1 MFRRTGNTKCND
13 TSVLSDAVKL
23 ARCVKENSRDLNYT
37 VLALERTM
45 RIYAESGDPG
55 PFLTALGSMLMSS
68 VDATLTAVVNILS
81 RQYAELP
88 PELLQIFTSVV
99 GSASIIRR
107 ASEIGVRLPKP
118 VVSSLVS
125 SMGCYDLTNL
135 LYMFHER
142 APDKVVLLEF
152 VKKALRSPWCTG
164 LREEAIKL
172 LGQALLYRTVS
183 IEDIKEVFKDTK
195 VRIII
200 KRKNGVTVSVKM
212 YIGNEVIG
220 DENSPFVMDFVMAA
234 VRSGLI
240 SM

>member
-1 MFRRTGNTKCND
+1 MFRRAGSIKCND
-13 TSVLSDAVKL
+13 TSVLNDAVKL
-23 ARCVKENSRDLNYT
+23 AKCVKENSRDLSYT
-37 VLALERTM
+37 VATMERAM
-45 RIYAESGDPG
+45 GIYAESGDPG
-55 PFLTALGSMLMSS
+55 PFLTVLGSLLMSS
-68 VDATLTAVVNILS
+68 VDMTLTTVVNVLS
-81 RQYAELP
+81 RQYTELP
-88 PELLQIFTSVV
+88 PELLHIFANIV
-99 GSASIIRR
+99 GSVSIIRR

-125 SMGCYDLTNL
+125 SMGCYDLMSL

-152 VKKALRSPWCTG
+152 IKKALKSPWCTG

-183 IEDIKEVFKDTK
+183 VEDIKEVFKDTK
-195 VRIII
+195 VRIVI

-212 YIGNEVIG
+212 YIGNEVVG
-220 DENSPFVMDFVMAA
+220 DENSSYVMDFVMAA
-234 VRSGLI
+234 VKSGLI

>member
-1 MFRRTGNTKCND
+1 MFRRTNSIKCTD
-13 TSVLSDAVKL
+13 TSVLHDAVKL
-23 ARCVKENSRDLNYT
+23 AKCVKENSRDLNYT
-37 VLALERTM
+37 VTILENSM
-45 RIYAESGDPG
+45 SIYAESGDPG
-55 PFLTALGSMLMSS
+55 PFMTALGSLLMSS
-68 VDATLTAVVNILS
+68 VDMALTTVVNVLS
-81 RQYAELP
+81 RHHTELP
-88 PELLQIFTSVV
+88 PELLQIFTNIV

-107 ASEIGVRLPKP
+107 ASEIGVRLSKP

-125 SMGCYDLTNL
+125 SMGCYDLMSL

-152 VKKALRSPWCTG
+152 IKKALKSPWCTG

-172 LGQALLYRTVS
+172 LGQALLYRTIS
-183 IEDIKEVFKDTK
+183 IEDIKEIFKDTK
-195 VRIII
+195 IRIVI

-212 YIGNEVIG
+212 YIGNEVVG
-220 DENSPFVMDFVMAA
+220 DEKSSYVMDFVMAA

>member
-1 MFRRTGNTKCND
+1 MFRRTSSVKCTD
-13 TSVLSDAVKL
+13 ASVFHDAVKL

-37 VLALERTM
+37 VTTLERSM
-45 RIYAESGDPG
+45 SIYAESGDPG
-55 PFLTALGSMLMSS
+55 PFMTALGSLFMSS
-68 VDATLTAVVNILS
+68 LDMALTTVVNVLS
-81 RQYAELP
+81 RQYTELP
-88 PELLQIFTSVV
+88 PELLQIFTNIV

-125 SMGCYDLTNL
+125 SMGCYDLMSL

-152 VKKALRSPWCTG
+152 IKKALKSPWCTG

-195 VRIII
+195 VRIVI
-200 KRKNGVTVSVKM
+200 KRKNGVTVGVKM
-212 YIGNEVIG
+212 YIGNEAVG
-220 DENSPFVMDFVMAA
+220 DENSPHVMDFVMAA